1 MRRILMHIEFD
12 LPDETTRLRLF
23 ERYIPKQLPHSIDL
37 VDAAANSATLSGS
50 DIANGILLS
59 AFAAKNEDAHEVTHQ
74 NLMEKIENIRKG
86 KEANASKKFD
96 ISSGEILKTET
107 REVSENFVKQQL
119 NKEKLS

>member
-1 MRRILMHIEFD
+1 M
-12 LPDETTRLRLF
+12 
-23 ERYIPKQLPHSIDL
+23 

-86 KEANASKKFD
+86 KEANAGKKFD